1 MKLLFIAI
9 AAAVSGLAIFVA
21 NDPGCPAFQRVD
33 GGGHLM
39 RMWITGEG
47 SPAVV
52 FESGGSGAN
61 GAPLEMWERVQPAVA
76 GFARTVSYDRAGSGR
91 SAPGPLPRDARQV
104 ARELHTALAHAG
116 VPPPYILVGHSFG
129 GPLIRV
135 FADLYPGEIAGL
147 VLVDPTQEEFIA
159 WQGKRA
165 AQRGEKNYDD
175 WKDGREWED
184 IQSSLAQAQA
194 SRVPEGVPVV
204 LITGMGPRVLPSFLT
219 EKEKLE
225 YKTNHQMWLK
235 FHTEWVERQ
244 LHARHL
250 ITENSGHGVPF
261 EEPELVINA
270 IRRMVEQVKEHR
282 GAAAQ

>member
-1 MKLLFIAI
+1 
-9 AAAVSGLAIFVA
+9 
-21 NDPGCPAFQRVD
+21 
-33 GGGHLM
+33 
-39 RMWITGEG
+39 
-47 SPAVV
+47 
-52 FESGGSGAN
+52 
-61 GAPLEMWERVQPAVA
+61 
-76 GFARTVSYDRAGSGR
+76 
-91 SAPGPLPRDARQV
+91 
-104 ARELHTALAHAG
+104 